1 VRDGDKGHLEG
12 RGAARRA
19 RGVARSGLFVEVGSR
34 YRLRR
39 TERGSRSS
47 GCGGSKKFSGV
58 KAVDGVDLE
67 ILPGEVRMM
76 AGENGAR
83 EYTSIKILSQVER
96 PTEGEVGIPGE
107 RLTFYG
113 PGYARSSGRAII

>member
-1 VRDGDKGHLEG
+1 MPAEEDRTREPVI
-12 RGAARRA
+12 
-19 RGVARSGLFVEVGSR
+19 
-34 YRLRR
+34 RLR
-39 TERGSRSS
+39 
-47 GCGGSKKFSGV
+47 GSKKFSGA

-67 ILPGEVRMM
+67 ILPGEVRVM
-76 AGENGAR
+76 AGENGAG

>member
-1 VRDGDKGHLEG
+1 MGWIK
-12 RGAARRA
+12 
-19 RGVARSGLFVEVGSR
+19 
-34 YRLRR
+34 
-39 TERGSRSS
+39 
-47 GCGGSKKFSGV
+47 
-58 KAVDGVDLE
+58 

-76 AGENGAR
+76 AEENGAR

>member
-1 VRDGDKGHLEG
+1 MGWIK
-12 RGAARRA
+12 
-19 RGVARSGLFVEVGSR
+19 
-34 YRLRR
+34 
-39 TERGSRSS
+39 
-47 GCGGSKKFSGV
+47 
-58 KAVDGVDLE
+58 

-76 AGENGAR
+76 AEENGAR

-96 PTEGEVGIPGE
+96 PTEGEVGIPGK

>member
-1 VRDGDKGHLEG
+1 M
-12 RGAARRA
+12 
-19 RGVARSGLFVEVGSR
+19 
-34 YRLRR
+34 
-39 TERGSRSS
+39 
-47 GCGGSKKFSGV
+47 
-58 KAVDGVDLE
+58 
-67 ILPGEVRMM
+67 LPGEVRMM
-76 AGENGAR
+76 AEENGAR